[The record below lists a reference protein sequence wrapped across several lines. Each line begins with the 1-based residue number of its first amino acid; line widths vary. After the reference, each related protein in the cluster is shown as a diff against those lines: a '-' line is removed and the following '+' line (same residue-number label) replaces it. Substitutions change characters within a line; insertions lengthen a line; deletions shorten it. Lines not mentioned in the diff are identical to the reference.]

1 MHLANAQGNPV
12 FPGPAIERPT
22 IARILPDLK
31 TRDLR
36 FYDVNGDLRQDLI
49 ANLSGQVMAL
59 DGMTL
64 DSLFSFGRAESVV
77 LGEDRLFLK
86 DRRGGFYCYDFIS
99 GASPWSRDLDGL
111 IRTEPVV
118 HRGRLYDVTMTMDGG
133 SLSAR
138 ILCLD
143 ADSGETLWSQELG
156 KGYSSFGINMVV
168 NDRAVILPMPREPDR
183 HVFDVFALDP
193 GTGRI
198 LWRRDR
204 SSVSKFMALDEEHLY
219 GHLGRFVFG
228 AIDLATGH
236 LAWSYAYAA
245 SNPSML
251 PRSNL
256 IILPDRV
263 VTGSSRGGLM
273 ALTKSDGLLIWTR
286 PSVRPYAM
294 TAVGDMLHVGHGSG
308 AGDSLMAL
316 SLHTGATHWQLPLT
330 RRHPQRIVYQ
340 SGRLL
345 LDSEYGVAVIAD
357 SASIAEVGSRGGGHR
372 HVHPRRHNHDSLV
385 KSPSPW
391 YRKGA
396 RFRILCDGRPDSFPL
411 SMDRGECTGSAARR
425 RVCSGRA
432 TLVPPAKAKRLQAS
446 WAEAFRRS
454 ALPLIDEEV
463 FAPLYCAGHGRPNR
477 PVQTV
482 LGVLLLK
489 EMHGLTDA
497 ETLEQLEYNLQ
508 WHHALELTPEE
519 AHLPQKTLHNFR
531 VRLLAHDGGRP
542 GFAVITDGIRQAL
555 GTKVYR
561 QRLDSTH
568 VMSNMAVLT
577 RLGVF
582 CETIRH
588 LLKSLA
594 SKHPRLSKRVPAP
607 LRRRYLKENGEATAY
622 QDAPSGAGPRRLS
635 VAARDLYRLHPL
647 LAGTAA
653 EALEAYALLQRLLA
667 EQCDVTPEPQR
678 PSEEEDDDGEGG
690 VPVKLKAAE
699 DVRSDSLQS
708 PVRCRGDLQR
718 PQGQGV

>member
-1 MHLANAQGNPV
+1 M
-12 FPGPAIERPT
+12 
-22 IARILPDLK
+22 PDLK

-357 SASIAEVGSRGGGHR
+357 SASIAEVGSRERG
-372 HVHPRRHNHDSLV
+372 P
-385 KSPSPW
+385 PS
-391 YRKGA
+391 
-396 RFRILCDGRPDSFPL
+396 RPS
-411 SMDRGECTGSAARR
+411 SAAQ
-425 RVCSGRA
+425 
-432 TLVPPAKAKRLQAS
+432 P
-446 WAEAFRRS
+446 W
-454 ALPLIDEEV
+454 
-463 FAPLYCAGHGRPNR
+463 
-477 PVQTV
+477 
-482 LGVLLLK
+482 
-489 EMHGLTDA
+489 
-497 ETLEQLEYNLQ
+497 
-508 WHHALELTPEE
+508 
-519 AHLPQKTLHNFR
+519 
-531 VRLLAHDGGRP
+531 
-542 GFAVITDGIRQAL
+542 
-555 GTKVYR
+555 
-561 QRLDSTH
+561 
-568 VMSNMAVLT
+568 
-577 RLGVF
+577 
-582 CETIRH
+582 
-588 LLKSLA
+588 
-594 SKHPRLSKRVPAP
+594 
-607 LRRRYLKENGEATAY
+607 
-622 QDAPSGAGPRRLS
+622 
-635 VAARDLYRLHPL
+635 
-647 LAGTAA
+647 
-653 EALEAYALLQRLLA
+653 
-667 EQCDVTPEPQR
+667 
-678 PSEEEDDDGEGG
+678 
-690 VPVKLKAAE
+690 
-699 DVRSDSLQS
+699 
-708 PVRCRGDLQR
+708 
-718 PQGQGV
+718 